1 MASLT
6 PGREANINGAVI
18 PARSDNDTGN
28 NPHNPMYGIARA
40 GADGSILTL
49 AGSENTD
56 SGGNSMLPAALYDP
70 ELRPTKV
77 DRPTDVVNLVDTGDL
92 VGILSKDDA
101 TAVMESIYRLS
112 DQKMANVDTQIT
124 RDAVIKE
131 MVRCGYLK
139 AADIAD
145 RFGGVPIDPGLDPD
159 IVAAD
164 GSGIFTSA
172 EFNAGGRD
180 AREYQKTAAVMK
192 LVINGFAGAGCI
204 EMGGYDYHGGR
215 RSEGETKDFRAGRCM
230 GACLE
235 YAARQ
240 GVPLMMYVFSDG
252 SVSSNGA
259 IDSTTE
265 GRGKG
270 EWASDNSSTAGSFFL
285 VYNPTRRPTLI
296 GGTAAEQARHQQIG
310 AMDAGGSV
318 QRAATPAANNVNLL
332 VNAVL
337 LNYMALHGEQGNF
350 GSLFMNHGL
359 GDAAMQD
366 SLTAFTPIVNGI
378 IANPV

>member
-1 MASLT
+1 
-6 PGREANINGAVI
+6 
-18 PARSDNDTGN
+18 
-28 NPHNPMYGIARA
+28 
-40 GADGSILTL
+40 
-49 AGSENTD
+49 
-56 SGGNSMLPAALYDP
+56 
-70 ELRPTKV
+70 
-77 DRPTDVVNLVDTGDL
+77 VNLVDTGDL

-180 AREYQKTAAVMK
+180 AREFQKTAAVMK

-378 IANPV
+378 IANPA